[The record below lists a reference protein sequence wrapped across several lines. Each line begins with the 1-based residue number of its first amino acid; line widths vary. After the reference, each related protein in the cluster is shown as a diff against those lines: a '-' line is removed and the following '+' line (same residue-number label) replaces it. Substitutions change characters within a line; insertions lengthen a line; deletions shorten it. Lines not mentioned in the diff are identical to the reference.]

1 MLFNLVKVVDRAN
14 SLAFFYK
21 SLLFA
26 ALVLPFSA
34 IPGQASPNYQERDGI
49 YGEIKFAEF
58 CNTSNQLRARV
69 IAEAG
74 SRDSRVKSV
83 EFKMYSRYSMNVNF
97 QGIGLAVP
105 SGENWRTIS
114 PIGGPRYN
122 TRNGDR
128 RFYDTGV
135 MIGLLQ
141 SIVDS
146 PVKFSIHAN
155 HSRGRTVDLGG
166 VVDMGRIEPGKC
178 RIYDDGNFR

>member
-21 SLLFA
+21 SLLLA
-26 ALVLPFSA
+26 ALVLPFAA

-58 CNTSNQLRARV
+58 CNTPNSLRARV
-69 IAEAG
+69 VAEAG
-74 SRDSRVKSV
+74 SRDSRVQNV
-83 EFKMYSRYSMNVNF
+83 EFKIYSRYSFGVSAWGQSF
-97 QGIGLAVP
+97 GYTT
-105 SGENWRTIS
+105 GENWRS
-114 PIGGPRYN
+114 LNVRNGFNN

-128 RFYDTGV
+128 RFYDTGP
-135 MIGLLQ
+135 MTAPLT

-146 PVKFSIHAN
+146 PIKFSIHVN
-155 HSRGRTVDLGG
+155 HSRGRTIDLGG

>member
-21 SLLFA
+21 SLLLA

-34 IPGQASPNYQERDGI
+34 LPGQASPNYQERDGI

-58 CNTSNQLRARV
+58 CNTPNLLRYRV

-74 SRDSRVKSV
+74 SRDSRVTSV
-83 EFKMYSRYSMNVNF
+83 EFKIYTRYSIGANVLGQQF
-97 QGIGLAVP
+97 GLP
-105 SGENWRTIS
+105 SGENWREAAK
-114 PIGGPRYN
+114 PIPNNAFRD
-122 TRNGDR
+122 T
-128 RFYDTGV
+128 RFYDTGP
-135 MIGLLQ
+135 LFSPLT

-146 PVKFSIHAN
+146 PVKFSIHVR
-155 HSRGRTVDLGG
+155 HSRGKTIDLGG
-166 VVDMGRIEPGKC
+166 VVDMGKIEPGKC

>member
-21 SLLFA
+21 SLLLA

-49 YGEIKFAEF
+49 NGEIKFAEF
-58 CNTSNQLRARV
+58 CNISGNLRARV

-74 SRDSRVKSV
+74 SRDSRVQSV
-83 EFKMYSRYSMNVNF
+83 EFQMYTRYSLGVNALGQPF
-97 QGIGLAVP
+97 GLT
-105 SGENWRTIS
+105 SGENWRRLRIES
-114 PIGGPRYN
+114 NSR
-122 TRNGDR
+122 RRDK
-128 RFYDTGV
+128 RFYDTSS
-135 MIGLLQ
+135 LFFPLQ

-146 PVKFSIHAN
+146 PVKFSIHVN
-155 HSRGRTVDLGG
+155 HSRGRTIDLGG
-166 VVDMGRIEPGKC
+166 IVDMGRIEPGKC

>member
-58 CNTSNQLRARV
+58 CNTSNFLRYRV

-74 SRDSRVKSV
+74 SRDSRVTSV
-83 EFKMYSRYSMNVNF
+83 EFKIYSRYS
-97 QGIGLAVP
+97 IGANILPALSGGFP
-105 SGENWRTIS
+105 SGENWREAAR
-114 PIGGPRYN
+114 PIYN
-122 TRNGDR
+122 NVFRDT
-128 RFYDTGV
+128 RFYDTGPLFSPA
-135 MIGLLQ
+135 I

-146 PVKFSIHAN
+146 PIKFSIHVR
-155 HSRGRTVDLGG
+155 HSRGKTIDLGG
-166 VVDMGRIEPGKC
+166 VVDMGKIEPGKC